1 MRYAL
6 RNARRFRSFGTTM
19 ALAFIA
25 MAGSRTLYAQVQPQG
40 SEILPRD
47 AAVEVRM
54 RFLSDLDTL
63 QSKFLA
69 LAEAFPA
76 EKYSWRPAPG
86 VRSVGEAFM
95 HVASEYYVY
104 TPMAYGA
111 TPSPVVGRGRE
122 AFQKFEASSSKAEVL
137 KHLKEGFAY
146 TRQALSGI
154 EAGQLGGT
162 RKLFGGDRTI
172 IETSFV
178 MSGDLHE
185 HLGQLIGYARMNGV
199 KPPWSK

>member
-6 RNARRFRSFGTTM
+6 ENARRFLPFRTIV
-19 ALAFIA
+19 ALTFAV
-25 MAGSRTLYAQVQPQG
+25 MAGARSLSAQVQPQG

-122 AFQKFEASSSKAEVL
+122 AFQKFEANSSKAEVL

-162 RKLFGGDRTI
+162 RKLFGGDHTI
-172 IETSFV
+172 IETSFAV
-178 MSGDLHE
+178 TDDLHE
-185 HLGQLIGYARMNGV
+185 HLGQLIAYARMIGV
-199 KPPWSK
+199 TPPWSK